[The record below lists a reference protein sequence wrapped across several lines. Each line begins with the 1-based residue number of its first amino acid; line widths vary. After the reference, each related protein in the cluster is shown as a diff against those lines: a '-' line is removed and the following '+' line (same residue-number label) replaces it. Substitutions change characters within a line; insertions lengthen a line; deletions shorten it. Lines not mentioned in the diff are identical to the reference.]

1 MNKNKLVFANWKM
14 NLNSNKV
21 RLLVEGILSKLKPQD
36 SVDVVL
42 APPLPYLGNVNAMIL
57 GSGIQLSSQNV
68 FWEDDG
74 PYTGEVS
81 VKMLLDM
88 GCSWAMIGHSERRQY
103 LLETNE
109 MINKKVL
116 SSIKKGLKVILCVGE
131 SFEQRRRKKTF
142 ESIADQLYRGLRG
155 VSEDLIPQIVIGYEP
170 IWVIGSGEA
179 ASVNDISSVHN
190 FISDELKSMFPSAKL
205 LPRIVYGGSVNT
217 DNISQISN
225 LNNVDGVLVGNAS
238 MDCDKF
244 CDIVMK
250 VVK

>member
-1 MNKNKLVFANWKM
+1 M

-57 GSGIQLSSQNV
+57 GSGIELSSQNV

-81 VKMLLDM
+81 VNMLLDM

-155 VSEDLIPQIVIGYEP
+155 CLLYTSPSPRDVEESRMP
-170 IWVIGSGEA
+170 
-179 ASVNDISSVHN
+179 SS
-190 FISDELKSMFPSAKL
+190 A
-205 LPRIVYGGSVNT
+205 
-217 DNISQISN
+217 
-225 LNNVDGVLVGNAS
+225 
-238 MDCDKF
+238 
-244 CDIVMK
+244 
-250 VVK
+250 

>member
-57 GSGIQLSSQNV
+57 GSGIELSSQNV

-142 ESIADQLYRGLRG
+142 ESIADQL
-155 VSEDLIPQIVIGYEP
+155 
-170 IWVIGSGEA
+170 
-179 ASVNDISSVHN
+179 
-190 FISDELKSMFPSAKL
+190 
-205 LPRIVYGGSVNT
+205 
-217 DNISQISN
+217 
-225 LNNVDGVLVGNAS
+225 
-238 MDCDKF
+238 
-244 CDIVMK
+244 
-250 VVK
+250 